1 MTVEILWVEDKVLH
15 IMDYSRQK
23 KTFASEEKA
32 LEWCRRNS
40 AHILQINNSRWFYDD
55 TISHFDIMDALK
67 NR

>member
-32 LEWCRRNS
+32 LECAEETRRIFCR
-40 AHILQINNSRWFYDD
+40 
-55 TISHFDIMDALK
+55 
-67 NR
+67 